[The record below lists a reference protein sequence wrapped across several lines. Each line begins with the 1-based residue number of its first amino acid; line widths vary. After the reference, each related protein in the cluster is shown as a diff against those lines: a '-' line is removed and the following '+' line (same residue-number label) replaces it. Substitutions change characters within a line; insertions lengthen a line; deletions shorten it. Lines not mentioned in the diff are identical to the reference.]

1 MHSPVADLFTPDET
15 RIRYVI
21 TEKRVDGFLSQIRNV
36 INGSIEA
43 AEERLGDVLNILRG
57 AKDEASVKRK
67 QAYEQSEAAAAAA
80 ESKAAQLRAEA
91 SKKKEEL

>member
-1 MHSPVADLFTPDET
+1 MANISLTVDET

-21 TEKRVDGFLSQIRNV
+21 AEKRVNGFLAQIRDV

-43 AEERLGDVLNILRG
+43 AEERLSDVLSILRG
-57 AKDEASVKRK
+57 AKDEVAVRRR
-67 QAYEQSEAAAAAA
+67 QVYEQAEAAAAAA

-91 SKKKEEL
+91 SKKYDEL

>member
-1 MHSPVADLFTPDET
+1 MTDLSLTADET

-21 TEKRVDGFLSQIRNV
+21 AEKRMNGFLAQIRDV

-43 AEERLGDVLNILRG
+43 AEEKLNDVLGILRG
-57 AKDEASVKRK
+57 AKDEVAIKRR
-67 QAYEQSEAAAAAA
+67 QAYEQAETAAAAA

-91 SKKKEEL
+91 SKKYDEL

>member
-1 MHSPVADLFTPDET
+1 MTDLSLTVDET

-21 TEKRVDGFLSQIRNV
+21 AEKRMNGFLAQIRDV

-43 AEERLGDVLNILRG
+43 AEEKLSDVLGILRG
-57 AKDEASVKRK
+57 AKDEVAVKRR
-67 QAYEQSEAAAAAA
+67 QAYEQAEGAAAAA

-91 SKKKEEL
+91 SKKYDEL